1 MILLSGI
8 MTNGV
13 SQGSVLGPAAL
24 LSLGAFILSSPLQ
37 ASDREIQWVIRC
49 SVVVVGVA
57 GTSLTTLKNS
67 VLLFWFISVEM
78 AYILIFPQLIC
89 VLYIKISNSYG
100 ALMGMLVG
108 LLIRLL
114 SGEPLLGL
122 QPVLHFPG
130 CTLQDGVYV
139 QQAPVST
146 ISMLTAFGTT
156 LLVSY
161 VTSTLFDRGLL
172 PRRWDVLGVKSRP
185 EAGAAMTTQAPE
197 GGNSEL
203 EDFLRNQ
210 QEASDQK

>member
-1 MILLSGI
+1 M
-8 MTNGV
+8 
-13 SQGSVLGPAAL
+13 
-24 LSLGAFILSSPLQ
+24 
-37 ASDREIQWVIRC
+37 IRC
-49 SVVVVGVA
+49 SIVVVGVV

-78 AYILIFPQLIC
+78 AYILVFPQLIC

-114 SGEPLLGL
+114 SGEPSLGL

-146 ISMLTAFGTT
+146 ISMLTALGTT

-172 PRRWDVLGVKSRP
+172 PQRWDVLGVKSRP